1 MKRINRQQFLYLSF
15 RSFISNNSAEFQVLG
30 WGGGAWRR
38 TKRPSKSIINHR
50 GTSSVGPGLQ
60 FTRELIMI
68 ENHRKA
74 DFHFNIIVSNR
85 TIIDALRCNVRSVRI
100 AGNLM
105 GQRLLLKYIFWKLD
119 SFLKRN
125 AYRGKWKG
133 SENAE
138 LVNSSRIRA
147 NCSIHIIFRLTSTT
161 AGVTRDVSARLI
173 ILSLS
178 IKKNKKTAYRSLFRL
193 LITFDAFLF
202 SITET

>member
-1 MKRINRQQFLYLSF
+1 MKITEKPTSISILLFPIERLS
-15 RSFISNNSAEFQVLG
+15 
-30 WGGGAWRR
+30 
-38 TKRPSKSIINHR
+38 
-50 GTSSVGPGLQ
+50 
-60 FTRELIMI
+60 TRY
-68 ENHRKA
+68 
-74 DFHFNIIVSNR
+74 VV
-85 TIIDALRCNVRSVRI
+85 TYVRFD
-100 AGNLM
+100 LM

-178 IKKNKKTAYRSLFRL
+178 IKKNKKTTYRSLFRL